1 MPREL
6 RQGLPL
12 LIRPVARKRVCRRLL
27 LPSAASPS
35 TMGGLALWGRGG
47 LALSGASNGRSH
59 PCSESQILCQSPDL
73 LFVFGRLCCWAVLTM
88 RPRPCTHRVPFHH
101 GKRGP
106 LWTPPSLITLR
117 GVNTTWQSPASPL
130 PVRIVPPCSPKA
142 CIVAP
147 VVAHFPGDLP
157 AFTGNHACP
166 PSKQDLPTRGCEG
179 QSQTLLT
186 SCSAR
191 SLLEPSRQSGFPDEQ
206 APRKD

>member
-1 MPREL
+1 MQEASVAFCSISEHNGRAGPLGTGGPGTVRGIQRTFPPVFGIPDHVPEPRPSL
-6 RQGLPL
+6 R
-12 LIRPVARKRVCRRLL
+12 IRTSLL
-27 LPSAASPS
+27 LGSSHDEATALHSP
-35 TMGGLALWGRGG
+35 GPL
-47 LALSGASNGRSH
+47 
-59 PCSESQILCQSPDL
+59 
-73 LFVFGRLCCWAVLTM
+73 
-88 RPRPCTHRVPFHH
+88 HH

-142 CIVAP
+142 CIIAP